1 MVGNNPFSKIR
12 FVYKRSKPLT
22 KVVVLCAIVLSMVTL
37 LALRQQLLDAQ
48 TLKDTLKD
56 QASQLEQENGQ
67 LKDKIDSLGSI
78 DSVEDIAKEELGL
91 VDPDTVIID
100 PEG

>member
-1 MVGNNPFSKIR
+1 MAGNNPFSKIR

-22 KVVVLCAIVLSMVTL
+22 KVVVLCAIVLSLVAL
-37 LALRQQLLDAQ
+37 LAIYQQLPKEEALEDS
-48 TLKDTLKD
+48 LRD

-91 VDPDTVIID
+91 VDPDTVIIQ
-100 PEG
+100 PQQ